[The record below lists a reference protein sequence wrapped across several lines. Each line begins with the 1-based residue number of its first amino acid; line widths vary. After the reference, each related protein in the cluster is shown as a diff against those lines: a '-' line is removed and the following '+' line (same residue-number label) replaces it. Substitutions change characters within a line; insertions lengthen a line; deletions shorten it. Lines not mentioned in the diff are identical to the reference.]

1 VDPETLTA
9 YLRGLP
15 NRLEYNLRNAE
26 RETVEDLKERAEWWT
41 GGSLTEADLQRE
53 GRPYSRRHGAP
64 RRDPRRINR
73 RTGGIQ
79 GGWQA
84 EYPQE
89 QGGDLVSGIH
99 NTDPKAAEMEA
110 GTARMFERLPH
121 EAAWEEVEPRR
132 EQRLEAAL
140 QDAFRLS

>member
-26 RETVEDLKERAEWWT
+26 RETVEDLVERAEWWT
-41 GGSLTEADLQRE
+41 GGTATEADLKRE
-53 GRPYSRRHGAP
+53 GHPYSRRHGSP

-79 GGWQA
+79 GGW
-84 EYPQE
+84 EMDLPHVE
-89 QGGDLVSGIH
+89 GGNLISGIH
-99 NTDPKAAEMEA
+99 NTDPKATEMET

-121 EAAWEEVEPRR
+121 EAAAEEVEPRF
-132 EQRLEAAL
+132 EQRVEAAL